1 MFQLIL
7 LQILLHFS
15 NFLCEVGYPA
25 EVITYYHNDS
35 VSHQW
40 CWSYLSAASASASK
54 TIFIAGILRKP
65 HLLQMQINVFNDA
78 QIHAVY
84 GRPME

>member
-15 NFLCEVGYPA
+15 NFMCEVGYLA
-25 EVITYYHNDS
+25 EMITYYHNDS

-40 CWSYLSAASASASK
+40 C
-54 TIFIAGILRKP
+54 
-65 HLLQMQINVFNDA
+65 
-78 QIHAVY
+78 
-84 GRPME
+84 